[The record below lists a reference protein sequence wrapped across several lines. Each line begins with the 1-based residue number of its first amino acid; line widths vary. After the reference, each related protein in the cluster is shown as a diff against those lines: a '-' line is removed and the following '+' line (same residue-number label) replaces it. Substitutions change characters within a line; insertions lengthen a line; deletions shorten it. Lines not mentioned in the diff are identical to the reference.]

1 MRVNREMLNVQIEY
15 INDMLV
21 HTGVKNVL
29 HIERFN
35 GLTWVKN
42 DIGETIAV
50 GAPREVY
57 NQLHVVRRILYSISI
72 NVK

>member
-1 MRVNREMLNVQIEY
+1 MRVNREMLQAQIDC

-21 HTGVKNVL
+21 HIGVKHVL

-42 DIGETIAV
+42 AIGETIAV

-57 NQLHVVRRILYSISI
+57 NQLHVVRRILYRISI